1 MQHEYRYGARV
12 LPSQCAFR
20 PGSWTV
26 ARALGVRV
34 DSMIERCRQL
44 YGHSQAP
51 IRKESC
57 LEIPV
62 FSLGRWHVAEMK
74 SSEHW
79 TSLLQS
85 EGKVLQAWYW
95 LKKLARSPH

>member
-1 MQHEYRYGARV
+1 MVH
-12 LPSQCAFR
+12 LPSQCAFC
-20 PGSWTV
+20 PGFWTV
-26 ARALGVRV
+26 ASALGMEV
-34 DSMIERCRQL
+34 DSMTERCRQL

-51 IRKESC
+51 IRKESR
-57 LEIPV
+57 LQIPV
-62 FSLGRWHVAEMK
+62 FSLGRWHVAKME

-85 EGKVLQAWYW
+85 EGKVLQTWYW